1 MPSLTRRVA
10 TRTSSLK
17 QLANSS
23 GEPEKEQMASKEIS
37 TPPTTSAG
45 GKNASQHVPPSQHKV
60 AKLVPFLRKVQQ
72 LCESAPPHIARW
84 SADGKQFDVLDPKG
98 FDDLLKVH
106 FEGAAPATFHRQLFF
121 YGWVKLNHSNGGG
134 DEKTKGTWSFRHPLF
149 LRDEPSKIYEI
160 KRYARASDR
169 EEGEDASRV
178 DILERRV
185 NALQSLVDDLSRKL
199 AAVQLTLDR
208 TPLAVEHPVRTE
220 YAGRKR
226 VKDVEEEDYEFL
238 NESRLSEDEIMQLFD
253 NDDFLMMAEEEAHT
267 KQAISEKQSSFSPA
281 SPSLQPSQSSEV
293 EHAPN
298 PIKRKLS
305 KEEEAQQ
312 AQQAQEFLSSLMST
326 PQFQAAITSKTIQD
340 SKPVRKVE
348 VPPHLSVC

>member
-1 MPSLTRRVA
+1 
-10 TRTSSLK
+10 
-17 QLANSS
+17 
-23 GEPEKEQMASKEIS
+23 MASKEIS
-37 TPPTTSAG
+37 TPPTHGAG
-45 GKNASQHVPPSQHKV
+45 GGASKNNNSVLPSQHKV

-72 LCESAPPHIARW
+72 LCESAPYHVARW

-98 FDDLLKVH
+98 FDDLLKIH

-169 EEGEDASRV
+169 EEGEDSSRV

-226 VKDVEEEDYEFL
+226 VKDVDEEDYDFL
-238 NESRLSEDEIMQLFD
+238 NNGSRLSEDEIMQLFD
-253 NDDFLMMAEEEAHT
+253 DNDFLMMEEQAADEELHAKQVT
-267 KQAISEKQSSFSPA
+267 LEKQAYKVAPS
-281 SPSLQPSQSSEV
+281 SPSLQPSQSSDV

-326 PQFQAAITSKTIQD
+326 PQFQAAITSKTMQE
-340 SKPVRKVE
+340 SQPVRKVE
-348 VPPHLSVC
+348 VPHHLSVC